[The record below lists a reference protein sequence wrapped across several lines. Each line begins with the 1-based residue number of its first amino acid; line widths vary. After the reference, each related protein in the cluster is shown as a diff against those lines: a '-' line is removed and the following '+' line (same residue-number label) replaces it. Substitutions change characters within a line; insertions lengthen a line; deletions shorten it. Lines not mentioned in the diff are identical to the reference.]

1 MARARSG
8 LGQGLEALVSPREWK
23 ETPPG
28 VLTTEHHHPR
38 ETPQPLAPAAW
49 EYAEL
54 VRVRGKRRRLSLSLA
69 HPKVPGATAKYPVR
83 GLGLLAALNALGAQ
97 GWELTGISN
106 RRFYLRRSAPTATEL
121 PGH

>member
-23 ETPPG
+23 EAPPG
-28 VLTTEHHHPR
+28 VLTTEHHRPH
-38 ETPQPLAPAAW
+38 EGAPPATAVAW

-54 VRVRGKRRRLSLSLA
+54 VRVRGKRRRLTLALA

-83 GLGLLAALNALGAQ
+83 GLGLLAGLNALGAQ
-97 GWELTGISN
+97 GWELTGVSG
-106 RRFYLRRSAPTATEL
+106 RRFYLRRSISPRA
-121 PGH
+121 

>member
-28 VLTTEHHHPR
+28 VLTTEHHRPHDAAP
-38 ETPQPLAPAAW
+38 PAPALAW

-54 VRVRGKRRRLSLSLA
+54 VRVRGKRRRLSLALA

-83 GLGLLAALNALGAQ
+83 GLGLLAALNALGSQ
-97 GWELTGISN
+97 GWELTGVSS
-106 RRFYLRRSAPTATEL
+106 RRFYLRRSTTPRA
-121 PGH
+121 